1 MAVKT
6 IITEPNKLLRQISK
20 PVESVGKEEQQL
32 MNDMLDTMYDANGI
46 GLAAIQIGIPKR
58 IIVMDIAKDEKKE
71 ENSINNDL
79 YNLIYEIII
88 ADHVITP
95 DEIELSAELIEFY
108 FQIPKN
114 TNKEEFQKL
123 IDNQHFNTDL
133 SQYAM
138 RLKSSLSYEQRM
150 DIILICWQVLMVDEN
165 EDQLETSTVRTIS
178 TLLGLEDKDFILIR
192 NRVKSSL

>member
-1 MAVKT
+1 ML
-6 IITEPNKLLRQISK
+6 NKFFQ
-20 PVESVGKEEQQL
+20 PF
-32 MNDMLDTMYDANGI
+32 N
-46 GLAAIQIGIPKR
+46 
-58 IIVMDIAKDEKKE
+58 KDEKKE

-178 TLLGLEDKDFILIR
+178 TLLGLEDKYFILIR
-192 NRVKSSL
+192 NRVKGSL

>member
-1 MAVKT
+1 ML
-6 IITEPNKLLRQISK
+6 NKFFQ
-20 PVESVGKEEQQL
+20 PF
-32 MNDMLDTMYDANGI
+32 N
-46 GLAAIQIGIPKR
+46 
-58 IIVMDIAKDEKKE
+58 KDEKKE

-95 DEIELSAELIEFY
+95 DEIELSSELIEFY